1 MYTFFFRIMSQRPK
15 VVLHIARTVI
25 YRLSPF
31 VRQIDFALDWVYI
44 ESGRALYRYNSSINI
59 FNSTIKPQFL
69 SCNQLFLLGKE
80 MNLIAHLLF

>member
-1 MYTFFFRIMSQRPK
+1 MSERPK

-44 ESGRALYRYNSSINI
+44 ESGRALYRY
-59 FNSTIKPQFL
+59 
-69 SCNQLFLLGKE
+69 LLG
-80 MNLIAHLLF
+80 